1 MEIKFLG
8 ATETVTGSKHLLITD
23 SKKQVLL
30 DCGLYQGLGKK
41 TFELN
46 EHLDINP
53 SEIEAVIL
61 SHAHIDHSGNLPL
74 LVKQGFLGHIY
85 CTPATYDLCEVLL
98 MDSAHI
104 QEADIEYFN
113 KKRQKLN
120 KPKIKPLYTT
130 NDVEKCLKRFK
141 TIPYNSKFYINDELS
156 FKFINSG
163 HILGSASVYIEN
175 YENGK
180 TQTITYTGDVGR
192 YTDLLIKDPD
202 SFPQSDY
209 ILCESTYGDRL
220 HEVVQDMEKK
230 LLSIITETCIE
241 KKGKLII
248 PAFSLGRT
256 QEIVFVLDKLEH
268 QGLLPPIKV
277 FVDSPM
283 STSATEITKKHLNE
297 LRESLVY
304 YAKNNND
311 PFGFEKLTYVKEA
324 SESKK
329 LNDLN
334 EPCIIISASGMMDAG
349 RIKHHLKKTISNEK
363 NTILVVGYCSPLS
376 LGSKIMN
383 GDKEVKLFGEM
394 YPVKAKIEIMNSF
407 SAHAD
412 YSELIKFLSCQDK
425 NKVKEIFLIHGEEN
439 SKTVFRNTL
448 LKEGYKKVSI
458 PSNHDIIEL

>member
-8 ATETVTGSKHLLITD
+8 ATETVTGSKHLIITAN
-23 SKKQVLL
+23 KKQVLL

-41 TFELN
+41 TYELN
-46 EHLDINP
+46 EHLNVNP
-53 SEIEAVIL
+53 PNIEAVIL

-104 QEADIEYFN
+104 QEADIQYVN
-113 KKRQKLN
+113 KKRQKDN
-120 KPKIKPLYTT
+120 KPKIKPLYTSH
-130 NDVEKCLKRFK
+130 DVEKCLKHFK

-163 HILGSASVYIEN
+163 HILGSASIYIEN
-175 YENGK
+175 YENDK
-180 TQTITYTGDVGR
+180 TTSLTYTGDVGR

-209 ILCESTYGDRL
+209 IICESTYGDRL
-220 HEVVQDMEKK
+220 HEVVADMEKK
-230 LLSIITETCIE
+230 LLSIITSTCIE
-241 KKGKLII
+241 KKGRLII

-256 QEIVFVLDKLEH
+256 QEIVYVLDKLETK
-268 QGLLPPIKV
+268 GLLPPIKV

-283 STSATEITKKHLNE
+283 STSATEITKKHLYE
-297 LRESLVY
+297 LRGSLID
-304 YAKNNND
+304 YAKNSND
-311 PFGFEKLTYVKEA
+311 PFGFEKLTYIREA
-324 SESKK
+324 TESKK

-349 RIKHHLKKTISNEK
+349 RIKHHLKKTISDEK

-383 GDKEVKLFGEM
+383 GEKEIKLFGEM

-425 NKVKEIFLIHGEEN
+425 AKVKEIFLVHGEEN
-439 SKTVFRNTL
+439 SKIVFKETL
-448 LKEGYKKVSI
+448 LNEGYKIVRI
-458 PSNHDIIEL
+458 PSTLETIEL